1 MFCHKNR
8 VKLKTRTRK
17 NIQCHSGCAVKW
29 LNGSKAF
36 KLACALCKSCVIP
49 HYEIGIGLKCQKL
62 QVNLIIHISSYI
74 ISLRKYA
81 LFSKPDVIF
90 FSLGF
95 DLTPDAGTS
104 LRKITKYGIDH
115 LLPSFE
121 IISIGANK
129 ELKLQ
134 MDLADMLK
142 QWETIEFP
150 ITLYKDTDIKVL
162 GNIEDIQ
169 VRQNIV
175 KNERKRIWEPSA
187 QIE

>member
-1 MFCHKNR
+1 MKFAFR
-8 VKLKTRTRK
+8 RT
-17 NIQCHSGCAVKW
+17 KW
-29 LNGSKAF
+29 NELNA
-36 KLACALCKSCVIP
+36 
-49 HYEIGIGLKCQKL
+49 
-62 QVNLIIHISSYI
+62 
-74 ISLRKYA
+74 SLFA
-81 LFSKPDVIF
+81 
-90 FSLGF
+90 LGF

-115 LLPSFE
+115 LLTSFE

-169 VRQNIV
+169 VRQN
-175 KNERKRIWEPSA
+175 
-187 QIE
+187 